1 MGMRDTNARG
11 YYDERPGK
19 IPVTRQPLEF
29 YTGVVAETMDPTES
43 GIMTVT
49 VKGVGAKSVYYMS
62 PYGTSGDM
70 GMCGMP
76 GVKDKV
82 MVADCKDGTWVYV
95 GTICLPQFVETK
107 LNLTSETATAV
118 RGSIPDPAEIY
129 KYDYKPGKFVIK
141 DPRGDR
147 IHLNYKNSDTADG
160 KKYDLGIFI
169 ETAFT
174 KFLHLSDIPDNEW
187 CILSDRSIQHVEPN
201 YLWIDWNDNQ
211 ISMISTDDMWL
222 QSRRGNISMEILDEV
237 EGEHQGNKCET
248 DIYIANH
255 GAEKIILETK
265 KGETHIISADNIR
278 IRTPKNIYMEAEEN
292 FVVKAGNDI
301 KMFAGNEST
310 YTGANEVHVGAGG
323 SISDVDDGKENNW
336 DYEWRDFITGPEGHV
351 TELELLSGNA
361 TNFKLGLSQFYATK
375 LDIAQ
380 G

>member
-1 MGMRDTNARG
+1 MNDTNAVG
-11 YYDERPGK
+11 YYEERKGK
-19 IPVTRQPLEF
+19 VAIKRQPLEF

-43 GIMTVT
+43 GIITVT
-49 VKGVGAKSVYYMS
+49 VKGVGSKSVYYMT

-70 GMCGMP
+70 GLFGSP
-76 GVKDKV
+76 GVGDKV

-95 GTICLPQFVETK
+95 GTMCLPQFMETT
-107 LNLTSETATAV
+107 LNLTGEKATAV
-118 RGSIPDPAEIY
+118 RGAIPDPAEIY

-147 IHLNYKNSDTADG
+147 IHLCYKNSETPDG

-174 KFLHLSDIPDNEW
+174 KFLHLSDIPDSEW
-187 CILSDRSIQHVEPN
+187 CILSDRSMEHVEPN
-201 YLWIDWNDNQ
+201 FLWIDWNDNQ
-211 ISMISTDDMWL
+211 ISMISTEDMWL
-222 QSRRGNISMEILDEV
+222 HSRRGNLSMEILDEV
-237 EGEHQGNKCET
+237 DGEHQGNRCET

-301 KMFAGNEST
+301 KMFAGNDLT
-310 YTGANEVHVGAGG
+310 NTGAQSVHVGAGG
-323 SISDVDDGKENNW
+323 SISDSDDGKENNW
-336 DYEWRDFITGPEGHV
+336 DYEWRDFATGPEGHV
-351 TELELLSGNA
+351 TELELLQSNE
-361 TNFKLGLSQFYATK
+361 TNFKLGTSQFYAIK